1 MPWKQESSSWNVAM
15 GKFSSMCNLSV
26 LREHENYLIE
36 LWKIRQN
43 FDNFWKTRSTPL
55 KKIQDPPSRSLISKM
70 GLITFLQI
78 VYTWIRNQIIPFVT
92 FFICVL
98 CLLWIFYSQK
108 NSPYLSSFHFYQS
121 IFPLL
126 SLRISTLS
134 AETNFICSL
143 IV

>member
-1 MPWKQESSSWNVAM
+1 MQKNALL
-15 GKFSSMCNLSV
+15 CNLSV

-55 KKIQDPPSRSLISKM
+55 EKVQDPPSRSLISKV

-92 FFICVL
+92 LLFMFYACYGSFIPTKIL
-98 CLLWIFYSQK
+98 HI
-108 NSPYLSSFHFYQS
+108 
-121 IFPLL
+121 
-126 SLRISTLS
+126 
-134 AETNFICSL
+134 
-143 IV
+143 